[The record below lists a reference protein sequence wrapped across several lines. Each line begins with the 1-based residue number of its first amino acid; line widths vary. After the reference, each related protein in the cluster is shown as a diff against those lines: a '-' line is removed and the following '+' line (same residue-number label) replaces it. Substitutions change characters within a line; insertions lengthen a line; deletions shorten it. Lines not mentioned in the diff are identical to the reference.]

1 MTTALGAPD
10 APQSMPQGFVV
21 GRLLGRGGS
30 GTVYEAR
37 QVSTGRALA
46 LKILDLDAAGPE
58 VLRRFGRERA
68 AMGELAG
75 HPHIVSI
82 IDAGMHAGRPWLAMD
97 LYQGGSLAQIE
108 RRIDAAQALSLLHTI
123 GAALTAAHHRGVLHC
138 DVKPGNLLVSA
149 YGQPAL
155 SDFGIARIAL
165 ESQGSRIGGYTLDHV
180 PPEILRGERPSDRGD
195 VYSLGT
201 SLYQLLEGRP
211 PFRTPDDVSA
221 VSVMR
226 RIESETLP
234 PFSRRD
240 LPAGLADLLVAMTA
254 KDPRTRPTAAD
265 VSTRAADI
273 AAHAGLPLT
282 SALPVPARPQ
292 AQVATVGPAVS
303 NPPPPRHGR
312 TSPPPPTSSRPT
324 TSDAPDAPTN
334 ALRQESLNRTSAAAT
349 SSAAPATPPRRRRWG
364 RVLAALALLIVV
376 AMVGGGILTWKLMPT
391 IQSFTGTA
399 TPVTTA
405 AAPATTPAAAPAV
418 APAPPTVAPAQSG
431 VPPLYLAQVE
441 AVSSSYQIDK
451 QGYGI
456 SGQFYPL
463 SINVN
468 SPITSDPYAIDF
480 LLNRQYKKF
489 STVFGV
495 ADEYSELRSDD
506 TTPATCSLQVL
517 LDDRPVVPLRTAKR
531 NAPLTLTDVDVS
543 GGTRLRLVVT
553 QTGSGGGASPYPCT
567 FGNPMVTG

>member
-10 APQSMPQGFVV
+10 APQAMPPGFVV

-37 QVSTGRALA
+37 QVSTGRTIA
-46 LKILDLDAAGPE
+46 LKILDLDAVGPE

-97 LYQGGSLAQIE
+97 LYQGGSLAQVE
-108 RRIDAAQALSLLHTI
+108 RPIDPSQALSLLHTI

-138 DVKPGNLLVSA
+138 DVKPGNVLISA

-180 PPEILRGERPSDRGD
+180 PPEILRGDRPTDRGD
-195 VYSLGT
+195 VYSLAT
-201 SLYQLLEGRP
+201 TLFQLLEGRP
-211 PFRTPDDVSA
+211 PFRTADDVSA

-226 RIESETLP
+226 RIESESLP
-234 PFSRRD
+234 AFTRRD
-240 LPAGLADLLVAMTA
+240 LPRGMAELIVGMTA
-254 KDPRTRPTAAD
+254 KDPTVRPTAAD

-273 AAHAGLPLT
+273 AGHANLPLT

-303 NPPPPRHGR
+303 NPPPPRYGR
-312 TSPPPPTSSRPT
+312 TGPPSTAPRTTSS
-324 TSDAPDAPTN
+324 DADDAPTN
-334 ALRQESLNRTSAAAT
+334 ALRQESLHRATAAAAPQG
-349 SSAAPATPPRRRRWG
+349 AAPPRRRRWG
-364 RVLAALALLIVV
+364 RILGGLAALVV
-376 AMVGGGILTWKLMPT
+376 LAMIGGGIVTWKLMPT
-391 IQSFTGTA
+391 IQSMTGTA
-399 TPVTTA
+399 PTAAPTTTVA
-405 AAPATTPAAAPAV
+405 AAPTPAA
-418 APAPPTVAPAQSG
+418 PTVAPAAPTAAPAASG

-441 AVSSSYQIDK
+441 ENSSSYNLTK

-463 SINVN
+463 SINVS
-468 SPITSDPYAIDF
+468 SPITSDSYAIDY
-480 LLNRQYKKF
+480 LLNRQYRSF

-495 ADEYSELRSDD
+495 ADEYSELKESGAV
-506 TTPATCSLQVL
+506 PATCSVQVL
-517 LDDRPVVPLRTAKR
+517 LDDRPVVPLRSARR
-531 NAPLTLTDVDVS
+531 NAPITLTNVDVS
-543 GGTRLRLVVT
+543 GGTRLRLVVS

-567 FGNPMVTG
+567 FGNPMVSG